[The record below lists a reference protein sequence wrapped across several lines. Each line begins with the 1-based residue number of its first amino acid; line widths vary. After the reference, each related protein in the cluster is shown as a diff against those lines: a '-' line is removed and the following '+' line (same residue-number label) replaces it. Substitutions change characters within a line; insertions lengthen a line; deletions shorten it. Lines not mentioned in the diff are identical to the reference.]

1 MGPKTVHGGVF
12 GVEGGRDT
20 LGLGLPALLDNLPF
34 TRQFCSPNP
43 QTFYIRYWRNYIYWT
58 LVLYL
63 LKRAARTPPGL
74 IVRRKLACLLYVF
87 ACVFFEKC
95 RNMLMRIYS
104 KKTQVKHKEQTSQLA
119 TYN

>member
-63 LKRAARTPPGL
+63 LKRAARTPPGHNSL
-74 IVRRKLACLLYVF
+74 KLLLVCRRTKENSKLF
-87 ACVFFEKC
+87 G
-95 RNMLMRIYS
+95 S
-104 KKTQVKHKEQTSQLA
+104 KI
-119 TYN
+119 ND